1 MRCKHTGQMVV
12 LCTTLLYLPS
22 AFAQGSA
29 TDSSGRWVIAG
40 AVNQG
45 IDETIDS
52 SGDTYSIGNANSL
65 GFGYE
70 FVNSGTW
77 VTRLTVNY
85 GFNEGDVGDTT
96 NEFTVWPIEL
106 LMMYRIGPTR
116 LGAGAG
122 YYAQPVYT
130 ADIDDENFEIE
141 LDDEI
146 GFIAAVEFEP
156 AKFFS
161 IGAKYSYV
169 QYGSTDTSFVFDDG
183 STAHQLDGS
192 SFGIFAVGKF

>member
-1 MRCKHTGQMVV
+1 MRCKYPGQLVV
-12 LCTTLLYLPS
+12 LCATFLYLPA
-22 AFAQGSA
+22 AFAQNSA
-29 TDSSGRWVIAG
+29 ADDSGKWVIAG
-40 AVNQG
+40 AVSQG
-45 IDETIDS
+45 IDDTVDS

-70 FVNSGTW
+70 FVNSTTW
-77 VTRLTVNY
+77 VTRLTLNY
-85 GFNEGDVGDTT
+85 GFNEGEVGDTT
-96 NEFTVWPIEL
+96 NEFSVWPIEI
-106 LMMYRIGPTR
+106 LMMYRLGRTR

-122 YYAQPVYT
+122 YYAQPVYK
-130 ADIDDENFEIE
+130 ADVNDTNFEIE

-156 AKFFS
+156 ARFFS

-183 STAHQLDGS
+183 SSSDQLDGS
-192 SFGIFAVGKF
+192 SLGVFAVAKF